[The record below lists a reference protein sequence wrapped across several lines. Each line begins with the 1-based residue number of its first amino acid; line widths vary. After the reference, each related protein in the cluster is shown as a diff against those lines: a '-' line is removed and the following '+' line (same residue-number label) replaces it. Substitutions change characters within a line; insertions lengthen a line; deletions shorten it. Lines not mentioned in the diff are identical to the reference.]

1 MQWFPCSVH
10 DQQITSTT
18 MHHKRALAALQAYL
32 RQTKQP
38 WKWKHSFTCTP
49 SWEMQES
56 ESKFLTVRQWVLTQG
71 WCGGESLVM
80 GSKKAVKGAETADKI
95 PSHRWQTKAKR
106 GNPASTL
113 HLHFQVKGFTW
124 TLHDDHNHGNHSW
137 HWTCN
142 SVSQASMGLNISFQR
157 IMKDTE
163 NLVEWSD
170 QSVIDWSTSI
180 LNAVIGDRLNL
191 LLFCKLWIMRF

>member
-1 MQWFPCSVH
+1 MQWFPHSVH

-95 PSHRWQTKAKR
+95 PSHRWQTKAKSRVR
-106 GNPASTL
+106 GGILHRPCTCIFRSKDSLGHLWPQPCQSFMTL
-113 HLHFQVKGFTW
+113 NLK
-124 TLHDDHNHGNHSW
+124 
-137 HWTCN
+137 
-142 SVSQASMGLNISFQR
+142 QR
-157 IMKDTE
+157 ITSFNQAQHLLSE
-163 NLVEWSD
+163 NYERHREPGEWSD
-170 QSVIDWSTSI
+170 QSVIDWSMSI
-180 LNAVIGDRLNL
+180 LNGDWWSVESFAFFANSR
-191 LLFCKLWIMRF
+191 

>member
-1 MQWFPCSVH
+1 
-10 DQQITSTT
+10 
-18 MHHKRALAALQAYL
+18 
-32 RQTKQP
+32 
-38 WKWKHSFTCTP
+38 
-49 SWEMQES
+49 MQES

-124 TLHDDHNHGNHSW
+124 TSMTTNMATIHDIELETAH
-137 HWTCN
+137 
-142 SVSQASMGLNISFQR
+142 
-157 IMKDTE
+157 
-163 NLVEWSD
+163 
-170 QSVIDWSTSI
+170 QSGSTSPFRE
-180 LNAVIGDRLNL
+180 L
-191 LLFCKLWIMRF
+191 